1 MVRIQRRK
9 LLASCLCMAATVF
22 LMVTLQVVVELGK
35 FERKRFKNSNLQ
47 DGRKKVEEEPK
58 PLNPFPEK
66 AALALDV
73 KNRMDVGSY
82 PIVLWWSPLTG
93 ETGRLGQ
100 CGPDA
105 CFFTINRTFQHHPMT
120 KAFLFYGTDVNI
132 DSLPL
137 PRKAYHDW
145 ALFHEESPKNNYKLF
160 HKPVITLFN
169 HTATFSRHSH
179 LPLTTQYLEGVEVLK
194 SLRYLV
200 PLQSKNNLRQK
211 LAPLVYVQSDCDP
224 PSDRDSYV
232 RELMAYIEVDSYGE
246 CLQNKHLPQP
256 LKNPASMDADG
267 FYRIIAQ
274 YKFILAFENAVC
286 DDYITEKFWRPLKL
300 GVVPVYYGSP
310 TIADW
315 LPSNRSAILVSEFS
329 HPKELASFI
338 RQLDY
343 DDRLYEAYVEWKLKG
358 EISNQRLLT
367 ALRERKWGVQDI
379 NQDNYIDTFECM
391 VCRRVWENSRL
402 QEQGLPPKQWKA
414 DVSHLSCPEPTLF
427 TFSSPASPPALHGRS
442 LRELWLPSF
451 QQSKKEAQALRWLVD
466 RNQNFSSEEF
476 WGLVFKD

>member
-9 LLASCLCMAATVF
+9 LLASCLCVTATVF
-22 LMVTLQVVVELGK
+22 LLVTLQVMVELGK
-35 FERKRFKNSNLQ
+35 FERKELKSSSLQ
-47 DGRKKVEEEPK
+47 DRHTKMEEAPTHLNSFLKKEGLTFNRKRKWE
-58 PLNPFPEK
+58 
-66 AALALDV
+66 LD
-73 KNRMDVGSY
+73 SY
-82 PIVLWWSPLTG
+82 PIMLWWSPLTG

-100 CGPDA
+100 CGADA
-105 CFFTINRTFQHHPMT
+105 CFFTINRTYLHHHMT
-120 KAFLFYGTDVNI
+120 KAFLFYGTDFNI

-137 PRKAYHDW
+137 PRKAHHDW

-169 HTATFSRHSH
+169 YTATFSRHSH
-179 LPLTTQYLEGVEVLK
+179 LPLTTQYLESIEVLK

-200 PLQSKNNLRQK
+200 PLQSKNKLRK
-211 LAPLVYVQSDCDP
+211 RLAPLVYVQSDCDP

-232 RELMAYIEVDSYGE
+232 RELMTYIKVDSYGE
-246 CLQNKHLPQP
+246 CLRNKDLPQQ

-310 TIADW
+310 SITDW
-315 LPSNRSAILVSEFS
+315 LPSNKSAILVSEFS
-329 HPKELASFI
+329 HPRELASYI
-338 RQLDY
+338 RRLDS

-367 ALRERKWGVQDI
+367 ALRERKWGVQDV
-379 NQDNYIDTFECM
+379 NQDNYIDAFECM
-391 VCRRVWENSRL
+391 VCTKVWDNIRL
-402 QEQGLPPKQWKA
+402 QEKGLPPKRWEA
-414 DVSHLSCPEPTLF
+414 EDTHLSCPEPTVF
-427 TFSSPASPPALHGRS
+427 AFSPLRAPPLSS
-442 LRELWLPSF
+442 LREMWISSF
-451 QQSKKEAQALRWLVD
+451 EQSKKEAQALRWLVD
-466 RNQNFSSEEF
+466 RNQNFSSQEF